1 MKKLLGIVVLG
12 LLVFNNSF
20 SDEKKYSLFGVVLGD
35 DVNKY
40 NPVEGIIESRI
51 IIDPPNPNDNFIL
64 YWASINKKTN
74 KIGIIGAIH
83 KKNYPFGNENI
94 EREALLEKILSIAK
108 KCKVDNEVFSEVI
121 SKGSQ
126 FKDFNNTLED
136 FKSSLSSTSLY
147 IFDGDKI
154 NYGEDGNIKFSINT
168 QCINR
173 FGTLVK
179 GEEPGLRADISLVDH
194 RTLYQTVKD
203 NEDFE
208 KEQLDKSGLQ

>member
-1 MKKLLGIVVLG
+1 MWCTI
-12 LLVFNNSF
+12 SY
-20 SDEKKYSLFGVVLGD
+20 SDEGLKNIYYFDLVVEKVKDNKCGV
-35 DVNKY
+35 
-40 NPVEGIIESRI
+40 
-51 IIDPPNPNDNFIL
+51 
-64 YWASINKKTN
+64 T
-74 KIGIIGAIH
+74 
-83 KKNYPFGNENI
+83 NENI

-179 GEEPGLRADISLVDH
+179 GEEPGLRADISLIDH

>member
-1 MKKLLGIVVLG
+1 M
-12 LLVFNNSF
+12 
-20 SDEKKYSLFGVVLGD
+20 
-35 DVNKY
+35 
-40 NPVEGIIESRI
+40 
-51 IIDPPNPNDNFIL
+51 
-64 YWASINKKTN
+64 
-74 KIGIIGAIH
+74 
-83 KKNYPFGNENI
+83 
-94 EREALLEKILSIAK
+94 
-108 KCKVDNEVFSEVI
+108 I

-179 GEEPGLRADISLVDH
+179 GEEPGLRADISLIDH